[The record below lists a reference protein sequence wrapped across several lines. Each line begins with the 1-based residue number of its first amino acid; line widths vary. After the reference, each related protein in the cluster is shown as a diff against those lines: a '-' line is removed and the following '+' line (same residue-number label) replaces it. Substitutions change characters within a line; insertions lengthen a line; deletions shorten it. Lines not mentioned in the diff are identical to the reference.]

1 MSTAVASAVSCLQC
15 SVPNSAVSGV
25 TVLPKYTELFI
36 CTRKFE
42 EILAVGH
49 TKKSDGVSEYDFG
62 DPDTAP
68 HCCMSAA
75 DVAPT
80 YLQIYETRYP
90 YKYKT
95 QLRSYSFLE
104 FPASCRLS

>member
-1 MSTAVASAVSCLQC
+1 MSTAVASAASCLQC
-15 SVPNSAVSGV
+15 SVPNSALSGV
-25 TVLPKYTELFI
+25 TVLSKSADALI

-49 TKKSDGVSEYDFG
+49 TKESDAVSEYDFG

-75 DVAPT
+75 DVAPR

-90 YKYKT
+90 CEYVE
-95 QLRSYSFLE
+95 QLRS
-104 FPASCRLS
+104 